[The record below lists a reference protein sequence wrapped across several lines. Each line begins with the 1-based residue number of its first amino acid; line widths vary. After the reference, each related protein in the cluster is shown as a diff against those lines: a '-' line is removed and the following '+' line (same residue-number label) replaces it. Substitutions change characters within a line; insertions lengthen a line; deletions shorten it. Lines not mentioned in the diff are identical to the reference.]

1 MCVSCS
7 VVSYSL
13 QSHRLYSTRLL
24 YPWDSPGKNTGVDCL
39 LQRIFP
45 TQGLNPGL
53 LHCRQILYQLRYWW
67 NGFLFGLPLSFISL
81 YFLWMGPCSDF
92 TQGILKFARNV
103 TPYQNNCL
111 WKCKSDLE
119 LGEWL
124 SLIWCW
130 RPWAISGSYLLGC
143 SEIKLQV
150 YSIWCFPDS

>member
-1 MCVSCS
+1 MSNSC
-7 VVSYSL
+7 YLIDCSL
-13 QSHRLYSTRLL
+13 PGLSAHEIF
-24 YPWDSPGKNTGVDCL
+24 PGKNTGVDCHFL